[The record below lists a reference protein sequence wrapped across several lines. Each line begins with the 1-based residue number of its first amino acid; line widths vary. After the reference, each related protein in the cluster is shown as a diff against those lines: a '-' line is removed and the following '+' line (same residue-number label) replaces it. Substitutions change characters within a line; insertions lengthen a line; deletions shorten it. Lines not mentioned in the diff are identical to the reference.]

1 MCSASEQQRLEETQ
15 KVGGECEK
23 NIILA
28 TYDLGKIYHLL
39 SVSIKLFILVNFWTG
54 SMIFYCHWNYNMK

>member
-15 KVGGECEK
+15 KVGGECEN

-28 TYDLGKIYHLL
+28 TYDLGTIHHLL
-39 SVSIKLFILVNFWTG
+39 SVSIKLFILVNF
-54 SMIFYCHWNYNMK
+54 

>member
-15 KVGGECEK
+15 KVGGECEN

-28 TYDLGKIYHLL
+28 TYDLGI